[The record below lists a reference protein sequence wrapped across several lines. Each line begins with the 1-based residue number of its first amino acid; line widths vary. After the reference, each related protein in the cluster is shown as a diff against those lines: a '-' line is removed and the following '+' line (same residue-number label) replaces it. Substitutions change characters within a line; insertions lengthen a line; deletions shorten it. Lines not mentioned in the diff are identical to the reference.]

1 MKSHLALLLIL
12 ISISNGCGKEKKD
25 EKKNS
30 NQATGKVNLNMTLN
44 VDANS
49 FSSKILPLASGNG
62 VYDDLP
68 ISASASENGL
78 SSLKLYF
85 REIKLCT
92 SLKFNSGTGYQ
103 IDGTCA
109 TIYSNLTDDYTGTEA
124 PTSDDRTKFAAAA
137 EGKFYDLL
145 SKDDLAKLNK
155 PSSIPIGSYSYG
167 IIETHPWV
175 KFKAKNGTICTKSAG
190 AKENT
195 ATGSD
200 GIKTYYTS
208 ADSFSCGASET
219 PEELLGY
226 ITNANSTFKF
236 LKPFVVEEG
245 QESTVDLAFNLDSE
259 VKSIKSG
266 ESVPGC
272 MRDGAQNCFYVP
284 MLRLGAAPR
293 KAGETTKVETY
304 YLGAASDK
312 ERIRIHLYYNSAD
325 TTKTI
330 IGASSTVLAT
340 SASTK
345 TKANNPIY
353 VSGVSQTG
361 DEVEFTAW
369 DNTSVLKFT
378 RGIAGTA
385 TINCEGSGGG
395 MALEGCAGQTQMS
408 LTYAAPTLTDL

>member
-1 MKSHLALLLIL
+1 MLLVS
-12 ISISNGCGKEKKD
+12 ISISSGCGKKKD
-25 EKKNS
+25 DNKNS

-49 FSSKILPLASGNG
+49 FASSRLNLASGNG
-62 VYDDLP
+62 VFDDLP
-68 ISASASENGL
+68 LSPSASESGL

-92 SLKFNSGTGYQ
+92 SLKFSSGTGYQ
-103 IDGTCA
+103 VDGTCA
-109 TIYSNLTDDYTGTEA
+109 TIYSNLTDEYTGTEA

-137 EGKFYDLL
+137 DGKFYDLL
-145 SKDDLAKLNK
+145 SKDDLAQLNK
-155 PSSIPIGSYSYG
+155 PSSIPTGSYNYG

-175 KFKAKNGTICTKSAG
+175 KFKAKNGTICTKAAG
-190 AKENT
+190 SKENT

-208 ADSFSCGASET
+208 ADSFSCGASDA

-259 VKSIKSG
+259 VKTIKG
-266 ESVPGC
+266 GDPVPGC

-293 KAGETTKVETY
+293 KANETTKVETY
-304 YLGAASDK
+304 YLGTASDK

-325 TTKTI
+325 STKTI
-330 IGASSTVLAT
+330 IGVSSTVLAT
-340 SASTK
+340 PASTK
-345 TKANNPIY
+345 TKANNPVYIN
-353 VSGVSQTG
+353 GVTQTG

-369 DNTSVLKFT
+369 DNTTVLKFT
-378 RGIAGTA
+378 RGVAGTA
-385 TINCEGSGGG
+385 TISCVGNGGG
-395 MALEGCAGQTQMS
+395 TSLEGCAGQTQMS
-408 LTYAAPTLTDL
+408 LTYAVPTQSDL